1 MMHNTLIWRGGG
13 GGLKILGGGAFG
25 RCDFSYYSCVSP
37 QKAKYMWLNNNV
49 RVACFK
55 MHADRKRVFE
65 KTFPHL
71 KGRECTDAH
80 MEQEWYSQI
89 SLIRGL

>member
-1 MMHNTLIWRGGG
+1 MMHNTLIWWGGG
-13 GGLKILGGGAFG
+13 SEDTGGGASG

-55 MHADRKRVFE
+55 MHANRKRVFE
-65 KTFPHL
+65 KTFHHL

-80 MEQEWYSQI
+80 RSGPLFMYSQI